1 MTTSNKNEIAD
12 VIILGGGVAGSAFA
26 LDLISRGVRVL
37 VLHRDD
43 KRHGIETIS
52 PAACS
57 LLGKI
62 IHGHGS
68 EFSLVAAWWGSEQ
81 ASRQS
86 HIGARAICR
95 QSLAALL
102 RTEASKG
109 AKFMSVKTVASIS
122 WAKAAWQ
129 IAYVDHLG
137 CRRTAEADFL
147 CDATG
152 RRNVVANHLGA
163 RRQSTDNLC
172 CVTAETV
179 QSCKAGTWTEAVPN
193 GWWNLCSD
201 GQTATLS
208 FYSSPDVIRNARQ
221 TFTELFARTKE
232 MSQLATM
239 SETSQKCIHLC
250 NSSLLQPTGG
260 THWISIGDAAMSLQ
274 PLASAGVTRALR
286 DANRAAPMLF
296 GDTSQYNEM
305 CGAEFEEYRKQLS
318 YQYRL
323 ETRWPDSKFWS
334 DFQHEAE
341 TANAL

>member
-68 EFSLVAAWWGSEQ
+68 EFSLVVAWWGSEQ

-102 RTEASKG
+102 RTDASKG
-109 AKFMSVKTVASIS
+109 AKFTPVKTFTSIS
-122 WAKAAWQ
+122 WAKATWQ
-129 IAYVDHLG
+129 IAYVDPLG

-152 RRNVVANHLGA
+152 RRNVVGHRLGA
-163 RRQSTDNLC
+163 LRQSTDNLC
-172 CVTAETV
+172 CVTAGTV
-179 QSCKAGTWTEAVPN
+179 QSCQAGTWTEAVPN
-193 GWWNLCSD
+193 GWWNLCSE

-208 FYSSPDVIRNARQ
+208 FYSSPDVVRNARQ
-221 TFTELFARTKE
+221 TFSELFAQTKE
-232 MSQLATM
+232 MAQLATV
-239 SETSQKCIHLC
+239 SETSQKSIYLC
-250 NSSLLQPTGG
+250 NSSLLQPTAGP
-260 THWISIGDAAMSLQ
+260 HWISIGDAAMSLQ

-296 GDTSQYNEM
+296 GDTSLYNEM
-305 CGAEFEEYRKQLS
+305 CRAEFKEYQKELLN
-318 YQYRL
+318 QYSL
-323 ETRWPDSKFWS
+323 ETRWPSSNFWS
-334 DFQHEAE
+334 DYRHGSGV
-341 TANAL
+341 TKSP